1 MDPDKSLDYLI
12 VFYINV
18 KLMIVLDPEFEIVV
32 EYLTT

>member
-18 KLMIVLDPEFEIVV
+18 KFMIVLDPEFEIFV